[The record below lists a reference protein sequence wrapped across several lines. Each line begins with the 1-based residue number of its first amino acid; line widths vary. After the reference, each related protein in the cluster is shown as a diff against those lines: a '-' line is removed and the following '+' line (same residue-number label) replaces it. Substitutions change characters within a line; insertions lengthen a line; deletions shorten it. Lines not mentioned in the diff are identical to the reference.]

1 MRLRAGCKLQV
12 GGWREERQRVDLWGA
27 VVFARV
33 GALARRGEMGDVA
46 IPESALAEMEAL
58 QDEVL
63 SRLEELNA
71 RIELLLAEEM
81 GSSANAVH
89 STHGK

>member
-1 MRLRAGCKLQV
+1 
-12 GGWREERQRVDLWGA
+12 
-27 VVFARV
+27 
-33 GALARRGEMGDVA
+33 MGDVA
-46 IPESALAEMEAL
+46 MPESALAEMEAL

-71 RIELLLAEEM
+71 RIELLLAEET

-89 STHGK
+89 STPGK